1 MGAEGPSATR
11 TRFALAALAV
21 SSAAAVA
28 VYIVAR
34 ISLAAAVVVLVVPA
48 GASWWWT
55 WRRLPA
61 AGRAELLRRCRAG
74 VAAGI
79 AATAAYD
86 LARWALVEAFSLSL
100 DPWITIRL
108 FGRLLVGDDR
118 PAALTLPVGIAFH
131 VVNGIGLAVGF
142 AVLFGGRTWRA
153 GVAYAVAL
161 EVVMVALYPSWLDI
175 RKMDEFVTVT
185 FLAHVAYGATLADV
199 SRRILARPPSRRS
212 DAAAPPPPAPV
223 PAPPPAVHR

>member
-11 TRFALAALAV
+11 TRFALAALAG

-34 ISLAAAVVVLVVPA
+34 ISLAAAIVVLVVPA
-48 GASWWWT
+48 GVAWWST

-61 AGRAELLRRCRAG
+61 AGRAELVRRCRAG
-74 VAAGI
+74 ALAGI
-79 AATAAYD
+79 AATAAYN

-185 FLAHVAYGATLADV
+185 FLAHVAYGATLAEV
-199 SRRILARPPSRRS
+199 SRHILARQPRDP
-212 DAAAPPPPAPV
+212 AAAPPPP
-223 PAPPPAVHR
+223 PPPPPRRVHL